1 MIEKIKN
8 WANLLKQSMNAL
20 YLAYRHKNVPFLAK
34 LVAIVTVS
42 YALSPIDLIPD
53 FIPILG
59 LLDDLIVLPLGIAL
73 AIKLIPKDIWI
84 ECKTNAKNETLKT
97 LPRSNKAAIVVIL
110 IWITVSTLMFYVFF
124 KNL

>member
-8 WANLLKQSMNAL
+8 WANLLKQSMYAL

-84 ECKTNAKNETLKT
+84 ECKTNSRNETLKT